1 MKGPNARF
9 KFGTKKDGSP
19 SYFQPFVSVG
29 ESEVMSKHGYV
40 DVLPTMDFKIGNSN
54 VRSASE
60 IRKMY
65 RDANTD
71 QRKKLIH
78 ALYGSVD
85 NEILDIFDPIKS
97 STAKI

>member
-1 MKGPNARF
+1 
-9 KFGTKKDGSP
+9 
-19 SYFQPFVSVG
+19 
-29 ESEVMSKHGYV
+29 
-40 DVLPTMDFKIGNSN
+40 MDFKIGDSN

-65 RDANTD
+65 RDANAD

-85 NEILDIFDPIKS
+85 NEILDIFDS
-97 STAKI
+97 KIN